1 MKKATSLAIGAFLA
15 AIAVCFVSYA
25 AGHPEASFPWSNR
38 ITFMIYGVYVWL
50 LLKFLVDIPFLS
62 SKRKAQSRGN
72 LLSALGY
79 FCMAIVFFLMEVT
92 GNKVDVF
99 TVLRGFIVVCAV
111 DLGMENL
118 MIQYQSKEGNKWKRS
133 VKKKLSEF

>member
-79 FCMAIVFFLMEVT
+79 FCMAVVFFLMEVT
-92 GNKVDVF
+92 GDTVNLF
-99 TVLRGFIVVCAV
+99 TIIRGFVVVCAV
-111 DLGMENL
+111 DFVIENVL
-118 MIQYQSKEGNKWKRS
+118 YWRKGNNT
-133 VKKKLSEF
+133 

>member
-38 ITFMIYGVYVWL
+38 ITCMIYGVYVWL

-79 FCMAIVFFLMEVT
+79 FCMAVVFFLMEVT
-92 GNKVDVF
+92 GDTVNLF
-99 TVLRGFIVVCAV
+99 TIIRGFVVVCAV
-111 DLGMENL
+111 DFGIENVL
-118 MIQYQSKEGNKWKRS
+118 YWRKGNNT
-133 VKKKLSEF
+133 

>member
-1 MKKATSLAIGAFLA
+1 MKKSTSLIIGAALA
-15 AIAVCFVSYA
+15 AIAVCFVVYA

-38 ITFMIYGVYVWL
+38 ITFMVYGAYVWL

-79 FCMAIVFFLMEVT
+79 FCMAVAFFLMEMT
-92 GNKVDVF
+92 GDKVDVF
-99 TVLRGFIVVCAV
+99 TIIRGFIVVCAADFGV
-111 DLGMENL
+111 ENTV
-118 MIQYQSKEGNKWKRS
+118 YWRNNSHG
-133 VKKKLSEF
+133 

>member
-1 MKKATSLAIGAFLA
+1 MKKATSLMIGAFLA

-62 SKRKAQSRGN
+62 KKRKVQGRSN
-72 LLSALGY
+72 WVSSLGY
-79 FCMAIVFFLMEVT
+79 FCMAIAFFLMEVT
-92 GNKVDVF
+92 GDKVDVYTIF
-99 TVLRGFIVVCAV
+99 RGFIVVGAV
-111 DLGMENL
+111 DFGIENFIYSANNL
-118 MIQYQSKEGNKWKRS
+118 PN
-133 VKKKLSEF
+133 